1 MFNKT
6 SKEVVSYGIFDLYL
20 GKILERSYNLAK
32 HAGKEGMKMTLVEMI
47 AIKLG
52 LAPAPIFD
60 ALIPALKS
68 KAIFV
73 ANKLRVFD
81 RLSNRFLSP
90 RELAQETN
98 ADEGNLAMLLEVLV
112 AVGYLKRKN
121 CKYANTKVAQQ
132 WLFEGSD
139 KSVGNI
145 LRHID
150 DNWAIWVGLEETIR
164 TGKPVFNFMQI
175 CNERPEVQRN
185 YTLGMMDNARMLA
198 DEVVSKVKVSPQAR
212 SLLDLGGAHGYYSI
226 AFCRKYPQLNSI
238 VLDLEGAIQIG
249 KEVVNQ
255 EKMGDR
261 VAFQV
266 GDCVIDDI
274 GSGYDVTLL
283 FNLLHGESPDTDK
296 AIVKKVYDALNRGGT
311 IAIVE
316 ILNYKGKKESATG
329 LLFAL
334 NLLAG
339 APRGRTY
346 SDEEIRG
353 WLEHVGFANIERIEL
368 RRMPGHSLMIATKP
382 T

>member
-1 MFNKT
+1 MTFM
-6 SKEVVSYGIFDLYL
+6 
-20 GKILERSYNLAK
+20 ER
-32 HAGKEGMKMTLVEMI
+32 I

-52 LAPAPIFD
+52 LAPEPIFD

-90 RELAQETN
+90 HELAQELN
-98 ADEGNLAMLLEVLV
+98 ADERNLTMLLEALA
-112 AVGYLKRKN
+112 AVGYLRCKN
-121 CKYANTKVAQQ
+121 GKYTNTKVAQR
-132 WLFEGSD
+132 WLSEGSA

-164 TGKPVFNFMQI
+164 TGKPVFNFMQL
-175 CNERPEVQRN
+175 CNEQPEVQRN
-185 YTLGMMDNARMLA
+185 YTMGMKDNARILA
-198 DEVVSKVKVSPQAR
+198 GEVVSKVNVSPQAR

-226 AFCRKYPQLNSI
+226 AFCRKYAQLRSL
-238 VLDLEGAIQIG
+238 VLDVEGAIQIG

-261 VAFQV
+261 VAFKV
-266 GDCVIDDI
+266 GDYVTDDI
-274 GSGYDVTLL
+274 GSGYDVALL
-283 FNLLHGESPDTDK
+283 FNLLHGESSDTDQ
-296 AIVKKVYDALNRGGT
+296 AIVKKVYDALNPGGT

-339 APRGRTY
+339 APKGRTY
-346 SDEEIRG
+346 SDEEIKG
-353 WLEHVGFANIERIEL
+353 WLEDVGLGDIERTEL
-368 RRMPGHSLMIATKP
+368 RRMPGHSLMIAMKST
-382 T
+382 